1 MDLFGTAG
9 IRGSAEKRVT
19 PELALAVGRA
29 VAAEIRER
37 GAEEPTTEAGD
48 ASPAAEV
55 VLARDGRV
63 TGPAIAAAMES
74 GLARA
79 ACGCSGPASS
89 RRRGSHTPRG
99 AGTA

>member
-9 IRGSAEKRVT
+9 IRGSAETRVT

-29 VAAEIRER
+29 VAAEVRA
-37 GAEEPTTEAGD
+37 AEEGTRP
-48 ASPAAEV
+48 AEV

-74 GLARA
+74 GLA
-79 ACGCSGPASS
+79 SGGV
-89 RRRGSHTPRG
+89 RVL
-99 AGTA
+99 

>member
-9 IRGSAEKRVT
+9 IRGSAETRVT

-29 VAAEIRER
+29 VAAEVRA
-37 GAEEPTTEAGD
+37 AEEGTRPD
-48 ASPAAEV
+48 EV

-74 GLARA
+74 GLASGA
-79 ACGCSGPASS
+79 SGCSAPGGS
-89 RRRGSHTPRG
+89 RPRRSRTPRRD
-99 AGTA
+99 GTA